1 MVIKH
6 SVKLVIWNLSFHC
19 VRRTLIFQINNFLFL
34 VFPCLYT
41 KYLSG
46 ILTNTKQNITRYKN
60 CTITIYNAL
69 VIYFFVFIRSSHY
82 LRDIRYKI
90 VFSFICKGLNMIC
103 LPIQNITFKFLFQK
117 AWFAKINQNM
127 ITLKV
132 KIFTWVQHCKPEIK
146 ENHHKIKS

>member
-6 SVKLVIWNLSFHC
+6 SVKRVIWNLSFHC

-41 KYLSG
+41 KYLRG

-69 VIYFFVFIRSSHY
+69 VIYFFVFIRSSHF
-82 LRDIRYKI
+82 LRDIKYKI
-90 VFSFICKGLNMIC
+90 VFY
-103 LPIQNITFKFLFQK
+103 LFVK
-117 AWFAKINQNM
+117 AWIWFVYQFKISLLFFFFKRHDLLKINQNM

-132 KIFTWVQHCKPEIK
+132 KIFTWVQHCMPEIK
-146 ENHHKIKS
+146 EK